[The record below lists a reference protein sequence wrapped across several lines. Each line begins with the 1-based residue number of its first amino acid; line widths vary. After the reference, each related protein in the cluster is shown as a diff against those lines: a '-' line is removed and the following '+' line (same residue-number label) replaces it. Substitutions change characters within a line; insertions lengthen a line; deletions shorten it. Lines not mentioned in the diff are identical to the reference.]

1 MRFLNTSIPVFSLSS
16 KSLIAGS
23 NPKVRKTLIQT
34 EFGLA
39 WAPSF
44 LKRDKAKGTWAAK
57 RLRLRDEL
65 TGQYR
70 FWGEMSMKNKLSVL
84 LVSTLGASALTCAF
98 ADSGREL
105 LFSAPIQK
113 LDQTIG
119 NVTVLSQTF
128 HSTADQ
134 LSIGQVVHV
143 YGVLDKD
150 GSVAKAIV
158 EPTSSYGANGDR
170 VFVKGVVTNTDSI
183 LGRVEVD
190 GMSIDYTS
198 QLANP
203 DFIPPNVGDVIAI
216 AASEPA
222 QKGTLVALATGS
234 DAYSAGISNG
244 SSTQI
249 AGGVAA
255 VSAFGM
261 AGTPVARMTGGGAG
275 TAGMT
280 GGGAGTA
287 GMTGGGA
294 GTAGMTGGGRGT
306 AGMTGGGAGTAGMT
320 GGGAGTAG
328 MTG

>member
-1 MRFLNTSIPVFSLSS
+1 MN
-16 KSLIAGS
+16 
-23 NPKVRKTLIQT
+23 
-34 EFGLA
+34 
-39 WAPSF
+39 
-44 LKRDKAKGTWAAK
+44 
-57 RLRLRDEL
+57 
-65 TGQYR
+65 
-70 FWGEMSMKNKLSVL
+70 KNLSVL
-84 LVSTLGASALTCAF
+84 LVCAIGATAYTYAF

-105 LFSAPIQK
+105 LFSAPIQQ
-113 LDQTIG
+113 LDRSVGTITLLG
-119 NVTVLSQTF
+119 QTF
-128 HSTADQ
+128 HAAAEQ
-134 LSIGQVVHV
+134 LSIGQVVNV
-143 YGVLDKD
+143 YGVLNKE
-150 GSVAKAIV
+150 GAVSEAVV
-158 EPTSSYGANGDR
+158 QPTNAYGANGDR

-216 AASEPA
+216 AASQPA

-255 VSAFGM
+255 VSAFGITRTTA
-261 AGTPVARMTGGGAG
+261 AGMTGGGAG

-294 GTAGMTGGGRGT
+294 GTAGMTGGG
-306 AGMTGGGAGTAGMT
+306 AGTAGMT
-320 GGGAGTAG
+320 GG
-328 MTG
+328 